1 MVLGKLHNIKKY
13 YGDRL
18 ILDIDDFEILENDR
32 VGIVG
37 RNGVGK
43 TTLLKV
49 LIGEIQVEDGQ
60 AIITDS
66 YSYISQKEDYN
77 GQCYESKAKS
87 LFHAPD
93 EYEEFL
99 SGGEKVKI
107 RIAQALGGNT
117 SLIIADEPTAN
128 LDEESVKK
136 LEEMLNSFK
145 GSLLLVSHDREFINK
160 LCNKIIEL
168 DEGKIYEYKGNYDKY
183 LQTKEENK
191 KRKEKEYH
199 DYKREKARLEEII
212 LTKEGLR
219 DRIKKAPKGMGK
231 SEAKT
236 IKMGDQAGKKTL
248 DNNIKSI
255 KNKIEHL
262 EVKEK
267 PKSESKILI
276 KIPHG
281 KEIVSSNIVEIK
293 NFDLEVHGKK
303 LLKNISLKIKNGK
316 KVALIGENG
325 SGKTTLVKAIIE
337 NNNEKIVLSQNVVIG
352 YFEQNQ
358 NNLNDEKSILEN
370 IMEDSSYDESFIRII
385 LAEFGIKGEAV
396 YKKVKDLSG
405 GEKVKVAICKVILFD
420 NNFLILDE
428 PTNYLDIKS
437 MEALEEALIETEKT
451 VLLISHDR
459 RLIENVCNYIIKIEN
474 SSIIEFDGTYKE
486 FINEK
491 NKSKLSKS
499 ERKNK
504 DELLVLENRLSDIV
518 FSISIEQDINKKAD
532 LDKEYNILLKKIQK
546 LK

>member
-77 GQCYESKAKS
+77 GKCYESKAKS

-396 YKKVKDLSG
+396 YKKVKNLSG